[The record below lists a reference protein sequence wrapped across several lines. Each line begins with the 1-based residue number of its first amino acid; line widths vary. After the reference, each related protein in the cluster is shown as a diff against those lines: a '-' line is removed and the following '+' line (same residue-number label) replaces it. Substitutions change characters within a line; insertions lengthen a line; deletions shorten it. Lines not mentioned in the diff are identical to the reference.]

1 MKYATVVIDPPWET
15 GGNATYGPGGRVEH
29 APVPY
34 STMSLE
40 EIAAIPVSDWLLDDA
55 FVFLWTTSGYLP
67 AAFPLLERWGL
78 RYCFTMTWV
87 KPGGAKPVQY
97 PYYNAEYIVVG
108 RRGAPQFLETTGFFL
123 ATMWQQVIN
132 HEPAAG
138 AWGLQQVH
146 SAKPGA
152 FYALLARVTPGPRL
166 DVFNRRVIDDF
177 DGWGDEVPDRR
188 AMLL

>member
-1 MKYATVVIDPPWET
+1 
-15 GGNATYGPGGRVEH
+15 
-29 APVPY
+29 
-34 STMSLE
+34 
-40 EIAAIPVSDWLLDDA
+40 
-55 FVFLWTTSGYLP
+55 
-67 AAFPLLERWGL
+67 
-78 RYCFTMTWV
+78 MTWV

-108 RRGAPQFLETTGFFL
+108 QARRPAVPGNDGVLLGHYVA
-123 ATMWQQVIN
+123 ASH

-138 AWGLQQVH
+138 AWGLQRVH

>member
-1 MKYATVVIDPPWET
+1 MKYATVVIDPPWEHAANST
-15 GGNATYGPGGRVEH
+15 AGADGRVEH

-40 EIAAIPVSDWLLDDA
+40 EIAAIPVSDWLCDDA

-87 KPGGAKPVQY
+87 KPSGAKPIQY
-97 PYYNAEYIVVG
+97 PYYNAEYIIVG

-123 ATMWQQVIN
+123 ANIWE
-132 HEPAAG
+132 H
-138 AWGLQQVH
+138 LQRVH

-177 DGWGDEVPDRR
+177 DGWGDEVPDRKG
-188 AMLL
+188 MLL